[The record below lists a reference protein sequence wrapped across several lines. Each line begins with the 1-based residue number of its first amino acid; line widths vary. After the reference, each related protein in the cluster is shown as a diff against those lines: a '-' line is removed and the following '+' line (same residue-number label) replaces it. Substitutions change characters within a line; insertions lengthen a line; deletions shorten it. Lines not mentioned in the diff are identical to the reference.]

1 MAHRAQT
8 VPMGFNQATP
18 AMQSVLRSALGGSMR
33 SATRG
38 SRSKKRRKATSTSR
52 VRRKKSS
59 IGSSARRATRKAA
72 RFVKGSAAAKR
83 HMAKLRKMVKRK
95 R

>member
-8 VPMGFNQATP
+8 IPMGFSQATA
-18 AMQSVLRSALGGSMR
+18 AMQSVLRSAVGGQMR

-38 SRSKKRRKATSTSR
+38 SRSKKRRKATLTSR
-52 VRRKKSS
+52 VRRKTSRS
-59 IGSSARRATRKAA
+59 GSRVRRATRKAA

-95 R
+95 